1 MNTFS
6 NRSARRGVRGVTL
19 IEVLVA
25 LVIVA
30 VGLLGLAGMQVRGL
44 SIQKDAHG
52 RAIATQL
59 ALDLADR
66 MRSNRDPA
74 TRVPPAGYAFAG
86 AYPTGTVT
94 LPTAPANCA
103 AGTCTLVEQAQF
115 DVATWVA
122 RVRESL
128 PGGWAEVQPIDATN
142 QVWNVRLMW
151 VETGFRAR
159 AAAQAAQGN
168 TAMLNSLGASDCPG
182 GVPAQVECQTIR
194 VRP

>member
-1 MNTFS
+1 MKTGF
-6 NRSARRGVRGVTL
+6 RVRRQRGVTL

-66 MRSNRDPA
+66 MRANRDPA
-74 TRVPPAGYAFAG
+74 TAAPPAQYAFTT
-86 AYPTGTVT
+86 AYGG
-94 LPTAPANCA
+94 TAPTPGADCSVA
-103 AGTCTLVEQAQF
+103 VCDLAQQAQF
-115 DVATWVA
+115 DVAGWVGRISA
-122 RVRESL
+122 AL
-128 PGGWAEVQPIDATN
+128 PGGWANVQSVVGTGDR
-142 QVWNVRLMW
+142 VWDVTVMW
-151 VETGFRAR
+151 AETGFRAR
-159 AAAQAAQGN
+159 G
-168 TAMLNSLGASDCPG
+168 LLGG
-182 GVPAQVECQTIR
+182 GPCVAGRPEVECMTIR

>member
-1 MNTFS
+1 MTS
-6 NRSARRGVRGVTL
+6 NPTALPPRRARGVTL

-66 MRSNRDPA
+66 MRANRDPA
-74 TRVPPAGYAFAG
+74 TRLPPAGYAYTT
-86 AYPTGTVT
+86 AYPTGTAT
-94 LPTAPANCA
+94 LPTSTANCA
-103 AGTCTLVEQAQF
+103 AGVCTLAEQAQF
-115 DVATWVA
+115 DMATWLG
-122 RVRESL
+122 RVTQSL
-128 PGGWAEVQPIDATN
+128 PGGWANVQAVDAAN
-142 QVWNVRLMW
+142 GVWNVTLMW
-151 VETGFRAR
+151 VETGFRGR
-159 AAAQAAQGN
+159 AAATANATMLAA
-168 TAMLNSLGASDCPG
+168 LGTNCPAG
-182 GVPAQVECQTIR
+182 TPSQVECQTIR